1 MTNPHLDAASVTD
14 LERIEEAISQASR
27 QETMVRLTRF
37 QKTPPNLVGTPVAMF
52 TSILP
57 VSANNSLLNIAD
69 VADRRRERARLRYWM
84 RMSYLFWRR

>member
-37 QKTPPNLVGTPVAMF
+37 QTTPPNLVGTSCHVYFHSSGIRKQQPVEH
-52 TSILP
+52 
-57 VSANNSLLNIAD
+57 
-69 VADRRRERARLRYWM
+69 R
-84 RMSYLFWRR
+84 